1 MIITR
6 ELIFDRI
13 GKILQ
18 EKLELSFKWSSCGE
32 YFNPDGLLVSKNT
45 CVKWPSR
52 LRTLQLLKRKV
63 VMALW
68 NIMTAEKF
76 NVIGKTRW
84 EVAYD
89 IAGIFIS
96 PKFIKNGFKWQIEI
110 NESGE
115 MTESIDPATSKPV
128 KTEEYDDFMHFE
140 YSDDYEEFG
149 DDRRY
154 GQETDDSEDEGS
166 TCGIRDDYY
175 KPESDHEMVDSDEE
189 YDGQSKKKYRQT
201 ARRKSKIFEWVPPPS
216 DPAAIVQPELL
227 KHMTNDTK
235 DESKIDLQSLLSIIP
250 SSYQRL

>member
-18 EKLELSFKWSSCGE
+18 EKLELTFKWSSWRE

-68 NIMTAEKF
+68 NIMTTEKF

-89 IAGIFIS
+89 IAGLFIS
-96 PKFIKNGFKWQIEI
+96 PKFIKSGFKWQIQI

-115 MTESIDPATSKPV
+115 MTESIDPAASKPI
-128 KTEEYDDFMHFE
+128 KTEEYDDCMYFE

-154 GQETDDSEDEGS
+154 AQETDDSEDEGS
-166 TCGIRDDYY
+166 TCD
-175 KPESDHEMVDSDEE
+175 
-189 YDGQSKKKYRQT
+189 
-201 ARRKSKIFEWVPPPS
+201 
-216 DPAAIVQPELL
+216 
-227 KHMTNDTK
+227 
-235 DESKIDLQSLLSIIP
+235 
-250 SSYQRL
+250 